1 MAPTPTL
8 AWVIPA
14 QTVRFV
20 ASIVGNSTL
29 SRNKARDD
37 QIDTF
42 TSIMAAIFF
51 AGSVFAI
58 FFAGSVF
65 GYFVAFMNFLDGRS
79 MRKESSE
86 KEVSEKDLLMDI
98 EVREKGVSEGK

>member
-14 QTVRFV
+14 QTVRLV

-29 SRNKARDD
+29 PRHQARDD
-37 QIDTF
+37 QIDIF
-42 TSIMAAIFF
+42 TSIMA
-51 AGSVFAI
+51 AI

-65 GYFVAFMNFLDGRS
+65 GYFVAFMNFLDRRS

-86 KEVSEKDLLMDI
+86 KEVSEKDLFMEI